1 LGTEAGIRSR
11 MESEIVPFLEE
22 RFMSR
27 LLVGSVTNDMV
38 RDSIQL
44 ELMQEEA
51 VQEGFLEEVAS
62 D

>member
-1 LGTEAGIRSR
+1 
-11 MESEIVPFLEE
+11 
-22 RFMSR
+22 
-27 LLVGSVTNDMV
+27 MV

-62 D
+62 DWTL